1 MPESLALL
9 RSAATIRE
17 RCANIAR
24 AVDEGRS
31 ERFTLARGKLAQVV
45 DRVEALTRARYPAL
59 AIPYH
64 SRWRHFEAGG
74 VDRKARLDAALAG
87 RTLAAQAR
95 SRIDLTVVSV
105 LLDAGAGPDWRY
117 VEALDGATHLRSQV
131 DPALPG
137 DLNPKGHVGAPSW
150 PLGQAGLARPWGR
163 SEGLGVA
170 SFHAFMA
177 GLFSS
182 DPGDPNRVD
191 AAALKRLRPEQL
203 ALAFQVS
210 DTNPLVGLTGRA
222 TLLNRLGEALQ
233 AQPELF
239 GGDGRPGGLFDALT
253 LHGRNHRVSASRVL
267 AALLEHLGTIWPPRD
282 DGNVLLGQ
290 PVGQTLGQ
298 PLDQPL
304 GDCWRH
310 PLAGGSGAS
319 AGWVPFHKLSQW
331 LCYSLLEPFEWA
343 GVTLTD
349 LDALTGLP
357 EYRNGGLLLDAGVIV
372 PRDPLFAQAL
382 YRVADPFIVEWRALT
397 VSLLDDVATQLRL
410 RLGRSSQDLPLACV
424 LEGGT
429 WAAGRRLARECRADG
444 SPPLRIDS
452 DGTVF

>member
-1 MPESLALL
+1 LPETVALL

-17 RCANIAR
+17 RCANIAQ

-31 ERFTLARGKLAQVV
+31 AHFTLARPKLAQVV
-45 DRVEALTRARYPAL
+45 ERVEALTRQRFPAL
-59 AIPYH
+59 KIPYH

-74 VDRKARLDAALAG
+74 VDRKVQLDALLEG
-87 RTLAAQAR
+87 RTHAAQAR

-105 LLDAGAGPDWRY
+105 LLDAGAGPTWRY
-117 VEALDGATHLRSQV
+117 VEAPGGARH
-131 DPALPG
+131 A
-137 DLNPKGHVGAPSW
+137 
-150 PLGQAGLARPWGR
+150 R

-170 SFHAFMA
+170 SFHAFMT

-182 DPGDPNRVD
+182 DPGDAVRVD
-191 AAALKRLRPEQL
+191 AAALKRLRAQDL
-203 ALAFQVS
+203 AHAFQVS
-210 DTNPLVGLTGRA
+210 DANPLVGLAGRA
-222 TLLNRLGEALQ
+222 ALLNRLGEALQ
-233 AQPELF
+233 AQPAVF

-253 LHGRNHRVSASRVL
+253 HHGRNHRVSASRVL
-267 AALLEHLGTIWPPRD
+267 AALLDHFSSIWPSRD
-282 DGNVLLGQ
+282 DANVLHGQ
-290 PVGQTLGQ
+290 A
-298 PLDQPL
+298 L

-310 PLAGGSGAS
+310 PHAGGSGAS

-343 GVTLTD
+343 GVTLTE

-372 PRDPLFAQAL
+372 PRDPAFAQQL
-382 YRVADPFIVEWRALT
+382 YRVGDPFIVEWRALT
-397 VSLLDDVATQLRL
+397 VSSLDDIATQLRA
-410 RLGRSSQDLPLACV
+410 RLGRGSDDLPLACV

-429 WAAGRRLARECRADG
+429 WAAGREIARELRADG
-444 SPPLRIDS
+444 APPLRIES